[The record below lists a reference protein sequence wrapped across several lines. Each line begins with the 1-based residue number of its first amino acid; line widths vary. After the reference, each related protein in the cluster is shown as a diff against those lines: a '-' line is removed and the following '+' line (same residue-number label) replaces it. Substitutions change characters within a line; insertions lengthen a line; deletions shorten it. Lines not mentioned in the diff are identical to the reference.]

1 MSKYQDFCMKN
12 ASRLFEIIQE
22 HGSLLKWRKEWT
34 GQGTT
39 SLPLSSNGLYK
50 GGNLFSLLYMQQ
62 KNGFKSNQW
71 LTFKQVQKLKGQVL
85 KGSKSEEVCFW
96 SLIDVAEV
104 NPKTNQSEVQKRPIF
119 KTYRVFN
126 LEQTTLFDGEP
137 VTFDSHMS
145 SDLLIALNPDISH
158 FGSHAYYN
166 PESDVIVLPKP
177 EQFTNHDAY
186 EATLLHE
193 LTHWTGHKSRLN
205 RDCMA
210 NYSNQKDR
218 AEEELTAEIGAF
230 FLATY
235 FNIQSDIEN
244 HASYVSSWKKLLN
257 EKDVMRATN
266 RAAKAFHFMIERLEV
281 DQVKNAA

>member
-1 MSKYQDFCMKN
+1 M
-12 ASRLFEIIQE
+12 
-22 HGSLLKWRKEWT
+22 
-34 GQGTT
+34 
-39 SLPLSSNGLYK
+39 
-50 GGNLFSLLYMQQ
+50 
-62 KNGFKSNQW
+62 
-71 LTFKQVQKLKGQVL
+71 
-85 KGSKSEEVCFW
+85 
-96 SLIDVAEV
+96 AEV

-126 LEQTTLFDGEP
+126 LEQTTLFDGES
-137 VTFDSHMS
+137 VTLENHMC
-145 SDLLIALNPDISH
+145 SDLLTALNPDISH
-158 FGSHAYYN
+158 FGSYAYYN

-177 EQFTNHDAY
+177 EKFTNHDAY

-210 NYSNQKDR
+210 NYSNERDR

-244 HASYVSSWKKLLN
+244 HASYVNSWKKHLN

-266 RAAKAFHFMIERLEV
+266 RAAKAFHFMIERLEANQLKSV
-281 DQVKNAA
+281 A